1 MANGNDLYNNW
12 TLEGYNNAYG
22 NTGNTDR
29 FPNQGNLYK
38 QFDQDMNFRGPDP
51 FGSFRSGIGSFYN
64 QRPVYP
70 GQRNIHEGFGTADVS
85 STFPPPTNTNTFMDT
100 LKGFK
105 GPVLSVLE
113 KLKYTRPEAKQTAY
127 DAITGSMDDQ
137 GYGTYKGNQ
146 YRLEGNK
153 IYSELNPQGLNF
165 DSGFGSKS
173 VEEMD
178 QKKLDWAMNRYE
190 QGKGLSKRLRDILI
204 SRGLVKKPTNIDL
217 TQIQD
222 PGKGGVT
229 VDTSTTGGP
238 VTTGGGGVFNPA
250 MDPKGQLNT
259 SNTWHGATKERQ
271 AAGKQVAGPGGGSG
285 AYWAKGGRVG
295 YNRGRVVNPGGYAGE
310 EVEEFEDEN
319 TLDFMRDQG
328 VPHSEMAEGPS
339 PFELRIQELVDT
351 GMSWQEAYTIA
362 AQEFG
367 MAEGQEDSFSEEGI
381 ASLV

>member
-178 QKKLDWAMNRYE
+178 QKKI
-190 QGKGLSKRLRDILI
+190 RL
-204 SRGLVKKPTNIDL
+204 G
-217 TQIQD
+217 
-222 PGKGGVT
+222 
-229 VDTSTTGGP
+229 
-238 VTTGGGGVFNPA
+238 
-250 MDPKGQLNT
+250 
-259 SNTWHGATKERQ
+259 HE
-271 AAGKQVAGPGGGSG
+271 
-285 AYWAKGGRVG
+285 
-295 YNRGRVVNPGGYAGE
+295 
-310 EVEEFEDEN
+310 
-319 TLDFMRDQG
+319 
-328 VPHSEMAEGPS
+328 
-339 PFELRIQELVDT
+339 
-351 GMSWQEAYTIA
+351 
-362 AQEFG
+362 
-367 MAEGQEDSFSEEGI
+367 
-381 ASLV
+381 

>member
-1 MANGNDLYNNW
+1 MANYNQNWNDQMGGNYYGFGNN
-12 TLEGYNNAYG
+12 
-22 NTGNTDR
+22 
-29 FPNQGNLYK
+29 NQGIASPNLVPLHMQKY
-38 QFDQDMNFRGPDP
+38 FSDR
-51 FGSFRSGIGSFYN
+51 N
-64 QRPVYP
+64 QMVYP
-70 GQRNIHEGFGTADVS
+70 GADRNIHEGFGTADVS
-85 STFPPPTNTNTFMDT
+85 STFPPPENTNTFMDT

-105 GPVLSVLE
+105 TPVMAVLD

-146 YRLEGNK
+146 YRLQDNK

-204 SRGLVKKPTNIDL
+204 SRGLVKQPTGVDL
-217 TQIQD
+217 TKIQD
-222 PGKGGVT
+222 PGQGGAT
-229 VDTSTTGGP
+229 VDTSTGGAP
-238 VTTGGGGVFNPA
+238 VTTGGGGTFNPA
-250 MDPKGQLNT
+250 MDEKGRLNT
-259 SNTWHGATKERQ
+259 SNTWHGATAARQ

-285 AYWAKGGRVG
+285 AYWAEGGRVG

-310 EVEEFEDEN
+310 EEFEDEN
-319 TLDFMRDQG
+319 TLEFMRDQG
-328 VPHSEMAEGPS
+328 IPHSEMAEGKS
-339 PFELRIQELVDT
+339 PFEMRIEELMDT
-351 GMSWQEAYTIA
+351 GMSWQEAYQIA
-362 AQEFG
+362 SEEFG
-367 MAEGQEDSFSEEGI
+367 QMTEGPEESFSEEGI